1 MQTALGLF
9 RSKRKILASK
19 AFNWQALTYKLHFR
33 PLRGLLLPPEQSY
46 PSLQAGVASIAEWL
60 AGRGP
65 TARWGPI
72 MADLT
77 IIDPAGSPV
86 WKAREEL

>member
-1 MQTALGLF
+1 MAVNGSSLTRLRVYSLQ
-9 RSKRKILASK
+9 SK
-19 AFNWQALTYKLHFR
+19 
-33 PLRGLLLPPEQSY
+33 PLRGLLLPPEQEFL
-46 PSLQAGVASIAEWL
+46 SLQAGVASIAEWL
-60 AGRGP
+60 AARGV

-77 IIDPAGSPV
+77 IIDPAGRPV